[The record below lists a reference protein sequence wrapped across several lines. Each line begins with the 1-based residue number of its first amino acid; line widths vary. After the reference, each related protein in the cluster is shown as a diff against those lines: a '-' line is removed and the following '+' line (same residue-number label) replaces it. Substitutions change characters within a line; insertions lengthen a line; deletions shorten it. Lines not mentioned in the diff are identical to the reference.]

1 MHSTK
6 SLILAFIKRNGGS
19 TVDELAQA
27 LGLIPMT
34 ARWHLTAL
42 QRDDLLEAEPVRR
55 ATGRPH
61 YIYRLTRRG
70 DDALERWRGRWF
82 ASRPWKVAAI
92 VVDM

>member
-1 MHSTK
+1 LHSTK

-27 LGLIPMT
+27 LALMT
-34 ARWHLTAL
+34 VRQHLTAP
-42 QRDDLLEAEPVRR
+42 QCDDLLEAEPVRR

-70 DDALERWRGRWF
+70 ADALERWWGRRF